1 MKRRREVPQ
10 SGSPNHQPATFQS
23 YLQHLNVC
31 CFPCT
36 EEYNPKMKRFD
47 SFCTVRLILMCIR
60 TLGLVSL
67 YYCFSIGITF
77 YQKWFIK
84 DFHFPL
90 TVVICHLVVKFILS
104 GMLRCLYHIITGR
117 QRVVLDWPTYI
128 KQLAPTGVAS
138 ALDIGLSNWSFEF
151 ITVSLYTMTKSTCII
166 FILGFS
172 ILFGLEKKRY
182 SLIIVIALIAAGLF
196 MFTYQSTQ
204 FNLDGFLLVL
214 TASFLA
220 GLRWTLAQMVVQKK
234 ELGLSNPVDMI
245 YHVQPWMVIGLL
257 PLAIVFEGIPIATTE
272 KVFRYKEVSMVMTTV
287 GYILLGSFLAF
298 LMELSE
304 YLLLLFTSSLT
315 LSIAGVFKEVC
326 TLYLAVKYTGDHMST
341 LNFIGLLVCL
351 IGITLHVVLKALH
364 SDGKENSPMGNLI
377 VSCYLK
383 LSSIFLSFW
392 TLRYSS
398 LSFLFFLC
406 QGCQLFFLLL
416 SMYMK
421 GLR

>member
-1 MKRRREVPQ
+1 MPGTDGVVHRARMKTKQGELIRAVQRMYPLEVSSSESLPVAKCEKFVINKSKKDSIPVSFKAQ
-10 SGSPNHQPATFQS
+10 NLENQIISMHRNQGVKRVAEVLVKP
-23 YLQHLNVC
+23 LQAKKTHSEYEQTTEKDELTECENCQHTYVSVKRIEDLNK
-31 CFPCT
+31 
-36 EEYNPKMKRFD
+36 EYQMLQRKN
-47 SFCTVRLILMCIR
+47 
-60 TLGLVSL
+60 VSL
-67 YYCFSIGITF
+67 E
-77 YQKWFIK
+77 
-84 DFHFPL
+84 
-90 TVVICHLVVKFILS
+90 
-104 GMLRCLYHIITGR
+104 
-117 QRVVLDWPTYI
+117 
-128 KQLAPTGVAS
+128 
-138 ALDIGLSNWSFEF
+138 N
-151 ITVSLYTMTKSTCII
+151 
-166 FILGFS
+166 
-172 ILFGLEKKRY
+172 KRY

-351 IGITLHVVLKALH
+351 
-364 SDGKENSPMGNLI
+364 
-377 VSCYLK
+377 
-383 LSSIFLSFW
+383 
-392 TLRYSS
+392 
-398 LSFLFFLC
+398 
-406 QGCQLFFLLL
+406 
-416 SMYMK
+416 
-421 GLR
+421 